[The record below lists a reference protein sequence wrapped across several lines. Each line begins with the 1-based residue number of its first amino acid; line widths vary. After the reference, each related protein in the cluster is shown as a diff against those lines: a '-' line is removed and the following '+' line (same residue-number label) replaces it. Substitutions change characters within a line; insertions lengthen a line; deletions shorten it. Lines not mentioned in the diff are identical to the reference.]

1 MRKNVR
7 SMTMKLNTSALCLGL
22 LASMIGWVPLAT
34 ANSPQNSSQNSAID
48 QKIARHAQAHGVPV
62 PLARA
67 VVRLESNFRPTA
79 ANKGNFGLMQIRL
92 GTARSLGYQG
102 GAAGLLDADTNLTFG
117 MKYLAQA
124 YRLAGGDTCGTIMRY
139 QSGHRATRA
148 SSANRAYCG
157 RAKMLMARAN

>member
-1 MRKNVR
+1 
-7 SMTMKLNTSALCLGL
+7 MTFNTTTLSLGL
-22 LASMIGWVPLAT
+22 LAGMIVCAPMAT
-34 ANSPQNSSQNSAID
+34 ASTEGNGSQNHAID
-48 QKIARHAQAHGVPV
+48 QKIARHAQANGVPV

-67 VVRLESNFRPTA
+67 VIRLESNFRPGA
-79 ANKGNFGLMQIRL
+79 ANKGNYGLMQIRL
-92 GTARSLGYQG
+92 GTARSLGYRG
-102 GAAGLLDADTNLTFG
+102 GAAGLLDANTNLTYG

-157 RAKMLMARAN
+157 RAKVLMARAN